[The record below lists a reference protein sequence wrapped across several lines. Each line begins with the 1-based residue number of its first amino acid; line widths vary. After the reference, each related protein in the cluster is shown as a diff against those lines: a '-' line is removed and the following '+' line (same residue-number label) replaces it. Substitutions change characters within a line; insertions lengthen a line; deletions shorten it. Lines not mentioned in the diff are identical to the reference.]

1 MPITVQRIGTE
12 RDADG
17 CWVTA
22 TAFAVDG
29 ALLVRPDGFV
39 GWRADAPPRSPR
51 AELGRVLCQ
60 ILARTT

>member
-1 MPITVQRIGTE
+1 MQRRGTE

-22 TAFAVDG
+22 TALAADG

-39 GWRADAPPRSPR
+39 GWR
-51 AELGRVLCQ
+51 GRCASA
-60 ILARTT
+60 LAGS